1 MGRRYTYYAVKAA
14 GLAAA
19 LIAVLAVFVVI
30 GDSWWQLLVAAALG
44 VVLAQFGFLGHDAA
58 HRQIFRSGKANDR
71 AALVLGTV
79 VSGMSAA
86 WWNSKHNRHHAA
98 PNQIGKDP
106 DIDPTVLHWYPT
118 GSAPRSRLGRFLRA
132 RQGWWFFPLLTLEG
146 ANLHVQ
152 SFRTSSR
159 RAAGRRG
166 FVEITLLTARWGV
179 YLTMLPIVVG
189 PVKAAAFLGVQ
200 LAVVGVYLGCTFA
213 PNHKGMP
220 VLPPE
225 ARPDF
230 LRRQVLTSRNIS
242 GNRLTSFLM
251 GGLNYQIEHH
261 LFPSMPRPNL
271 RRAQRIVRPFC
282 TANSVTYT
290 ETTLRRFY
298 GIVIRHLNQ
307 VGLRAADPFQCP
319 LVTGLRPRT

>member
-1 MGRRYTYYAVKAA
+1 
-14 GLAAA
+14 
-19 LIAVLAVFVVI
+19 
-30 GDSWWQLLVAAALG
+30 
-44 VVLAQFGFLGHDAA
+44 
-58 HRQIFRSGKANDR
+58 
-71 AALVLGTV
+71 
-79 VSGMSAA
+79 MSD
-86 WWNSKHNRHHAA
+86 NNRHHAA

-118 GSAPRSRLGRFLRA
+118 GSAPGSRLGRFLRA

-225 ARPDF
+225 ARPD
-230 LRRQVLTSRNIS
+230 
-242 GNRLTSFLM
+242 
-251 GGLNYQIEHH
+251 
-261 LFPSMPRPNL
+261 
-271 RRAQRIVRPFC
+271 QR
-282 TANSVTYT
+282 
-290 ETTLRRFY
+290 
-298 GIVIRHLNQ
+298 
-307 VGLRAADPFQCP
+307 
-319 LVTGLRPRT
+319 

>member
-1 MGRRYTYYAVKAA
+1 M
-14 GLAAA
+14 
-19 LIAVLAVFVVI
+19 
-30 GDSWWQLLVAAALG
+30 
-44 VVLAQFGFLGHDAA
+44 
-58 HRQIFRSGKANDR
+58 
-71 AALVLGTV
+71 
-79 VSGMSAA
+79 
-86 WWNSKHNRHHAA
+86 
-98 PNQIGKDP
+98 
-106 DIDPTVLHWYPT
+106 
-118 GSAPRSRLGRFLRA
+118 
-132 RQGWWFFPLLTLEG
+132 
-146 ANLHVQ
+146 
-152 SFRTSSR
+152 
-159 RAAGRRG
+159 
-166 FVEITLLTARWGV
+166 
-179 YLTMLPIVVG
+179 G

-307 VGLRAADPFQCP
+307 VGLRAADPP
-319 LVTGLRPRT
+319 VTPPRRRPKRWPGTPRPPETVHRGEPPDGLGGWLVNDADPIMKARRPVRPEIRV